1 MGEGK
6 IGRTPRGVLSLDETF
21 NVGEDIATPVSEDY
35 QSPFRFTGGLE
46 KVTVELK

>member
-1 MGEGK
+1 VGEGQ

-21 NVGEDIATPVSEDY
+21 NVGMDIATPVSEDY

-46 KVTVELK
+46 KVTIELK